1 MSNVEKNSQDTELKD
16 KDNELIETIMQL
28 LISAEKKEDAPLIDR
43 IRKSFQ
49 VLEMVSAICIAEA
62 AEDTENLAEISTQ
75 LHEGVTR
82 LAVMIFE
89 ENQRANREL
98 NVSNVPDKVEHKN
111 VIRA

>member
-1 MSNVEKNSQDTELKD
+1 MSNIEKSHQDKVIED

-28 LISAEKKEDAPLIDR
+28 LIAAETKENAPLIDR

-75 LHEGVTR
+75 LHEGVTK

-89 ENQRANREL
+89 ENRKANL
-98 NVSNVPDKVEHKN
+98 NIEKN
-111 VIRA
+111 QKGEEGKDYIRA